1 MALSLSLADAQRLIS
16 AHGLDAAHST
26 VINVSEVDNDAFSYT
41 RDRRAYVVDLSS
53 SKDAAPTHSCFIS
66 VSLPSSLPLSPDSYH
81 PNSIQVISKLI
92 SLIHK
97 HTSIP
102 IADPSLD
109 TSEGGLW
116 YLITPIHPFP
126 SSAIIPLS
134 HARNNGLLT
143 AQQSVLIDLT
153 LGKFL
158 GQLHSGVMNEWYG
171 PPLLGEPPDPSYS
184 WQETFTSTLEALL
197 VEMES
202 KSYELPFEDIRR
214 YLSRAIAFF
223 LFDDVE
229 VPSLVWF
236 TGSDDDIYISLNG
249 ADVSIAAILPNVAH
263 AIWGDPLL
271 ESLFMSG
278 MNEALLEGY
287 KDGGGETLVIFRR
300 QKTKRL
306 WYTLF
311 LALVVLTERNGTAG
325 PREQWAKETIMQCTD
340 SLKDAPCH

>member
-1 MALSLSLADAQRLIS
+1 MTLSLSLSDAQRLIS
-16 AHGLDAAHST
+16 AHGFGAAYS
-26 VINVSEVDNDAFSYT
+26 NVVKVTEVVNDAFSYT
-41 RDRRAYVVDLSS
+41 RDRKAYAVDLSA
-53 SKDAAPTHSCFIS
+53 SKEAAPTHSCFIS
-66 VSLPSSLPLSPDSYH
+66 VSLPSGPPNTSDSYH
-81 PNSIQVISKLI
+81 PNSLQVIGHLI
-92 SLIHK
+92 TLIHK
-97 HTSIP
+97 HTAIP
-102 IADPSLD
+102 IADPTLD
-109 TSEGGLW
+109 TSGDLW
-116 YLITPIHPFP
+116 YLITP
-126 SSAIIPLS
+126 SLLSAE
-134 HARNNGLLT
+134 
-143 AQQSVLIDLT
+143 QSVLLDLT

-171 PPLLGEPPDPSYS
+171 LPLVGDPPEPSYS

-197 VEMES
+197 TETEF
-202 KSYELPFEDIRR
+202 KSCELPFEDIRR

-236 TGSDDDIYISLNG
+236 TGSDDDIYISLNE

-271 ESLFMSG
+271 ESFFISG
-278 MNEALLEGY
+278 MSEALLEGY
-287 KDGGGETLVIFRR
+287 KDGGGETLVVFSR

-311 LALVVLTERNGTAG
+311 LALVVLTERNGSAG
-325 PREQWAKETIMQCTD
+325 PRERWAKETIMQCAD

>member
-1 MALSLSLADAQRLIS
+1 MTFSLSLEDAQKLIS
-16 AHGLDAAHST
+16 AHGFDASHST
-26 VINVSEVDNDAFSYT
+26 VVEITEVVNDAFSYT
-41 RDRRAYVVDLSS
+41 RDRKTYVVDLSA
-53 SKDAAPTHSCFIS
+53 SKELAPTHSCFIS
-66 VSLPSSLPLSPDSYH
+66 VSLPSSPPDTPDPYH
-81 PNSIQVISKLI
+81 PNSLQVIGKLI
-92 SLIHK
+92 SLIHR
-97 HTSIP
+97 HTAIP

-109 TSEGGLW
+109 TSRELW
-116 YLITPIHPFP
+116 YLITPIHPLP
-126 SSAIIPLS
+126 SSAIITLS
-134 HARNNGLLT
+134 HARNKGLLT
-143 AQQSVLIDLT
+143 AQQLVLLDLT

-158 GQLHSGVMNEWYG
+158 GQLHSGVMNEWFG
-171 PPLLGEPPDPSYS
+171 LPLLGEPPDPSYS
-184 WQETFTSTLEALL
+184 WQETFTSVLEALL
-197 VEMES
+197 AEAES

-223 LFDDVE
+223 LFDDVQ

-236 TGSDDDIYISLNG
+236 TGSDDDIYISLDGTG
-249 ADVSIAAILPNVAH
+249 ASIAAILPNVAH

-271 ESLFMSG
+271 ESFFMSG

-287 KDGGGETLVIFRR
+287 KDGGGETLVVFSR

-325 PREQWAKETIMQCTD
+325 PREQWAKETIMQCAD

>member
-1 MALSLSLADAQRLIS
+1 MALSLSLTEAQRLVS
-16 AHGLDAAHST
+16 AHGFDVAHST
-26 VINVSEVDNDAFSYT
+26 VVKVTEVINDAFSYT
-41 RDRRAYVVDLSS
+41 RDRKAYTVDLSA
-53 SKDAAPTHSCFIS
+53 SKEMEPTHSCFIS
-66 VSLPSSLPLSPDSYH
+66 VSLPSGPPNTSDSYH
-81 PNSIQVISKLI
+81 PNSLQVISKLI

-97 HTSIP
+97 HTAIP

-109 TSEGGLW
+109 TSGELW
-116 YLITPIHPFP
+116 YLITPIHPLP

-134 HARNNGLLT
+134 HARNKGLLT
-143 AQQSVLIDLT
+143 AQQSVLLDLT
-153 LGKFL
+153 LGRFL

-171 PPLLGEPPDPSYS
+171 TPLLEEPPDPSYS
-184 WQETFTSTLEALL
+184 WQETFTSVLEALL
-197 VEMES
+197 TEVES
-202 KSYELPFEDIRR
+202 KSCELPFEDIRR

-223 LFDDVE
+223 LFDDVQ
-229 VPSLVWF
+229 VPSLVWL

-249 ADVSIAAILPNVAH
+249 TDVTIAAILPNVAH

-271 ESLFMSG
+271 ESFFMSG

-287 KDGGGETLVIFRR
+287 KDGGGEPLVVFSR

-311 LALVVLTERNGTAG
+311 LALVVLTERNGGAG
-325 PREQWAKETIMQCTD
+325 PREQWAQKTIMQCAD

>member
-1 MALSLSLADAQRLIS
+1 MTLSLSLSDAQRLIW
-16 AHGLDAAHST
+16 AHGFDAAYS
-26 VINVSEVDNDAFSYT
+26 NVVKVTEVVNDAFSYT
-41 RDRRAYVVDLSS
+41 RDRKAFVVDLSV
-53 SKDAAPTHSCFIS
+53 SKEVAPTHSCFIS
-66 VSLPSSLPLSPDSYH
+66 ISLPSTPPDTPDSYH
-81 PNSIQVISKLI
+81 PNSLQVIGQLI

-97 HTSIP
+97 HTAIP
-102 IADPSLD
+102 IADPTLD
-109 TSEGGLW
+109 TSGELW
-116 YLITPIHPFP
+116 YLITPIHPLP

-134 HARNNGLLT
+134 HARNKGLLS
-143 AQQSVLIDLT
+143 AQQSVLLDLT

-171 PPLLGEPPDPSYS
+171 LPLLGEPPEPSYS
-184 WQETFTSTLEALL
+184 WQETFTSTLEVLL
-197 VEMES
+197 TEAES
-202 KSYELPFEDIRR
+202 KSCELPFEDIRR

-271 ESLFMSG
+271 ESFFMSG
-278 MNEALLEGY
+278 MSEALLEGY
-287 KDGGGETLVIFRR
+287 KDGGGETLVVFSR
-300 QKTKRL
+300 QKTKRI

-311 LALVVLTERNGTAG
+311 LALVVLTERNGSAG
-325 PREQWAKETIMQCTD
+325 PREQWAKETIMHCAD
-340 SLKDAPCH
+340 GLKDAPCH